1 MYAVLLWNKR
11 GRLGAWNIVR
21 LVIDAIIRREILSIL
36 DSITLQNGGYYLV
49 RDSRTTA
56 ISVLSVISSLVKW
69 IIYKQYKRRRVGI
82 VGMTMTIYNRYVR
95 GVTMKSTIVLKR
107 KDLDIIEYDSNAF

>member
-1 MYAVLLWNKR
+1 MYAVLLWKKNER
-11 GRLGAWNIVR
+11 RDVGSILGR
-21 LVIDAIIRREILSIL
+21 VIGGITRREILSIF
-36 DSITLQNGGYYLV
+36 DSITLPNGERYLV